1 MTKPLRGRKLFVP
14 RPDTYSD
21 TGRSGKLTH
30 HSARGAMPRNA
41 GNFTRGSQL
50 ITHEFMMWFGSVRIP
65 LTVWFFLFLIAFM
78 ITSFLVI
85 HENEAQMILMKI
97 YAAGWQFMEFNS
109 AKVINLTLPSG
120 ETILAPVNMVGSHPA
135 VIDAWARLMRAFW
148 GSAFMS
154 AVIAVP
160 LTIWFVDLSHKR
172 GRGILEERHQR
183 GAMLV
188 DADDLSAVIAAH
200 NMAEFE
206 KEAQRCFPKNSLSE
220 VLAMDFIKRKLCGV
234 HHPYELAGVRYPWR
248 TEQSHT
254 MLIGTT
260 GTGKT
265 TQMRDMIAQM
275 RARQDR
281 AVVFDLT
288 GAYVEAFY
296 NPETDIILNPMDK
309 RCPSWSVFLE
319 CQNHAD
325 FSSVAAALMPIDGGA
340 SEPFWILAA
349 RTLFVETCIRLK
361 QKGQTTNRDLASRL
375 MMADLKTVHKLLE
388 NTVADPLTAPE
399 AARMAE
405 SIRAV
410 FNTNAQALRFLPEDN
425 PPFSIC
431 DWIGKT
437 DNPGSILFITS
448 MHNELALNRALLTVW
463 MNLAVHRL
471 MRLPRTRDLR
481 TWFFFDEVHAL
492 HRLPAIEDGLQ
503 TARGFGGAFVLGIH
517 SFAKLSETYGEEGA
531 QNLASLAR
539 TKLILATA
547 DRDTA
552 QRCSDYI
559 GHREVRMMDEAY
571 SYGYSNIRDAA
582 TITPRQQVEPLVL
595 PDDIMKLPSL
605 RGFLVFP
612 EGFDAARVQLHYR
625 DFPSLAAPYE
635 PRENVEPLD
644 FLAEDA
650 AENGEN
656 DAGGREGNATPEIL
670 IENKP
675 AALSIPAL
683 RTGLAD
689 EPDPETSPE
698 AEPKASPA
706 ALLTAAR
713 QAFIDRSFKG
723 DIGSAENTR
732 HPAAASKAGDEQAG
746 AHIAGSR
753 LPSVQDQY
761 RLDLARRELGEA
773 LEPESRTERSVSAPD
788 IGLTDGPEL

>member
-1 MTKPLRGRKLFVP
+1 MVS
-14 RPDTYSD
+14 PDTYSD

-30 HSARGAMPRNA
+30 HSSRGAMPRNA

-50 ITHEFMMWFGSVRIP
+50 ITHEYMMWFGSVRIP

-97 YAAGWQFMEFNS
+97 YAGGWVFMEFNS
-109 AKVINLTLPSG
+109 HKVINLTLPSG
-120 ETILAPVNMVGSHPA
+120 DVIPAPISMVGSHPS
-135 VIDAWARLMRAFW
+135 VVDAWDRLMRAFW

-160 LTIWFVDLSHKR
+160 LTIWFVGASHKR

-206 KEAQRCFPKNSLSE
+206 KEAQRCFPKNSLVE
-220 VLAMDFIKRKLCGV
+220 VLAMDFVQRKLCGI

-275 RARQDR
+275 RERRDR

-296 NPETDIILNPMDK
+296 NPATDIILNPMDR
-309 RCPSWSVFLE
+309 RCPSWSVFME
-319 CQNHAD
+319 CKSHAD
-325 FSSVAAALMPIDGGA
+325 FSSIAAALMPIDGGA

-349 RTLFVETCIRLK
+349 RTLFVETCIRLQQAGK
-361 QKGQTTNRDLASRL
+361 ATNRDLASRL
-375 MMADLKTVHKLLE
+375 MMADLKDVHKLLE
-388 NTVADPLTAPE
+388 HTVADPLTAPE

-425 PPFSIC
+425 PSFSIC
-431 DWIGKT
+431 DWVART

-448 MHNELALNRALLTVW
+448 THNELVLNRALLTVW
-463 MNLAVHRL
+463 MNVAVHRL

-552 QRCSDYI
+552 QHCSDYI

-582 TITPRQQVEPLVL
+582 TITPRQQIEPLVI

-612 EGFDAARVQLHYR
+612 EGFDAARIQLRYK
-625 DFPSLAAPYE
+625 DYPSVAAPYE
-635 PRENVEPLD
+635 PRENVEPLSFIAD
-644 FLAEDA
+644 DDA
-650 AENGEN
+650 DDANGE
-656 DAGGREGNATPEIL
+656 AGGREGNATPDIL

-675 AALSIPAL
+675 PTQAIPVLRASLTDDIVAEAEKTPDTKSTPPADMTPERQALTDRIYQGGPAVPSNEVKSDPARGQEQDRL
-683 RTGLAD
+683 GKD
-689 EPDPETSPE
+689 EPHSGSPVTS
-698 AEPKASPA
+698 
-706 ALLTAAR
+706 
-713 QAFIDRSFKG
+713 
-723 DIGSAENTR
+723 N
-732 HPAAASKAGDEQAG
+732 
-746 AHIAGSR
+746 
-753 LPSVQDQY
+753 QY
-761 RLDLARRELGEA
+761 RLDLSRRELGEA
-773 LEPESRTERSVSAPD
+773 IGPESRAERSVSAPD
-788 IGLTDGPEL
+788 HGLDDGQEL

>member
-1 MTKPLRGRKLFVP
+1 MAK
-14 RPDTYSD
+14 PDTYSD
-21 TGRSGKLTH
+21 PGRSGKLKH

-50 ITHEFMMWFGSVRIP
+50 ITHEYLMWFGSVRIP
-65 LTVWFFLFLIAFM
+65 LLVWFFLFLIAFSV
-78 ITSFLVI
+78 TSLLVI
-85 HENEAQMILMKI
+85 KEHEAQMILMKI

-109 AKVINLTLPSG
+109 EKAINLTLPTG
-120 ETILAPVNMVGSHPA
+120 EIIPAPIDMVGSHPA
-135 VIDAWARLMRAFW
+135 VVDAWARLMRAFW

-154 AVIAVP
+154 AFIAVP
-160 LTIWFVDLSHKR
+160 LTIWFVDASHRR

-188 DADDLSAVIAAH
+188 DADELSAIVSAH
-200 NMAEFE
+200 NHAEFE
-206 KEAQRCFPKNSLSE
+206 KEARRCFPDLAVRE
-220 VLAMDFIKRKLCGV
+220 ILAMPFAERKAGGI
-234 HHPYELAGVRYPWR
+234 HHPYDLAGVRYPWR

-254 MLIGTT
+254 MIIGTT

-265 TQMRDMIAQM
+265 TQMRHLISQM
-275 RARQDR
+275 RLRNDR
-281 AVVFDLT
+281 AVIFDLT

-296 NPETDIILNPMDK
+296 NPETDTILNPMDR
-309 RCPSWSVFLE
+309 RCPSWSVFME
-319 CQNHAD
+319 CANHAD
-325 FSSVAAALMPIDGGA
+325 FNSVAAALMPINGGA

-361 QKGQTTNRDLASRL
+361 AADKTTNRDLASRL
-375 MMADLKTVHKLLE
+375 MMADLRDVHKLLE
-388 NTVADPLTAPE
+388 HTVADPLTAPE

-431 DWIGKT
+431 DWIAKS

-448 MHNELALNRALLTVW
+448 SHNELALNRALLTVW
-463 MNLAVHRL
+463 MNIAVHRL

-517 SFAKLSETYGEEGA
+517 SFAKLAETYGEEGA

-552 QRCSDYI
+552 QHCSDYI

-582 TITPRQQVEPLVL
+582 TITPRQQIEPLVI

-612 EGFDAARVQLHYR
+612 EGFDAARIQLHYK
-625 DFPSLAAPYE
+625 DYPIVADAYQ
-635 PRENVEPLD
+635 PRENVEPVR
-644 FLAEDA
+644 FIAEGD
-650 AENGEN
+650 EEPG
-656 DAGGREGNATPEIL
+656 DAGGREAGATPEIM
-670 IENKP
+670 IEDKP
-675 AALSIPAL
+675 ASLSLSLIQPVLENDESDPTTLEATAIGFLPQTPEQQALVARSYKVGSSPPHSKSGTETPAREPL
-683 RTGLAD
+683 DRTAKSVG
-689 EPDPETSPE
+689 
-698 AEPKASPA
+698 AEGRASP
-706 ALLTAAR
+706 
-713 QAFIDRSFKG
+713 
-723 DIGSAENTR
+723 
-732 HPAAASKAGDEQAG
+732 
-746 AHIAGSR
+746 
-753 LPSVQDQY
+753 DQL
-761 RLDLARRELGEA
+761 RLDLARREMGEA
-773 LEPESRTERSVSAPD
+773 VEPESKTERSVSAPEISALAPD
-788 IGLTDGPEL
+788 DGMEL

>member
-1 MTKPLRGRKLFVP
+1 MV

-21 TGRSGKLTH
+21 PRRSGKLTH

-50 ITHEFMMWFGSVRIP
+50 ITHEYMMWFGSVRIP
-65 LTVWFFLFLIAFM
+65 LLVWFFLFLLTFSLAA
-78 ITSFLVI
+78 FLVI
-85 HENEAQMILMKI
+85 KEHEAQMILMKL

-120 ETILAPVNMVGSHPA
+120 EVIPAPVGMVGSHPA
-135 VIDAWARLMRAFW
+135 IVDAWERLMRAFW
-148 GSAFMS
+148 GSAFIS
-154 AVIAVP
+154 AFVAIP
-160 LTIWFVDLSHKR
+160 LTIWFVDASHKR
-172 GRGILEERHQR
+172 GKGILEERHQR

-188 DADDLSAVIAAH
+188 DADALSDVIAAH
-200 NMAEFE
+200 NQAEFA
-206 KEAQRCFPKNSLSE
+206 KEAQRCFPDLSLKQ
-220 VLAMDFIKRKLCGV
+220 VLALAFAERKAGGI
-234 HHPYELAGVRYPWR
+234 HHPYTLADIRYPWR

-296 NPETDIILNPMDK
+296 NPKTDIILNPMDK

-319 CQNHAD
+319 CESHAD
-325 FSSVAAALMPIDGGA
+325 FNAVAAALMPIDGGA

-349 RTLFVETCIRLK
+349 RTLFVETCMRLK
-361 QKGQTTNRDLASRL
+361 AAGKTSNADLASRL
-375 MMADLKTVHKLLE
+375 MMADLKDVHKLLE
-388 NTVADPLTAPE
+388 HTVADPLTAPE

-410 FNTNAQALRFLPEDN
+410 FNTNAQALRFLPHDN

-431 DWIGKT
+431 DWVAKPT
-437 DNPGSILFITS
+437 APGSILFITS
-448 MHNELALNRALLTVW
+448 THNELPLNRALLTVW
-463 MNLAVHRL
+463 MNVAVHRL

-481 TWFFFDEVHAL
+481 TWLFFDEVHAL

-552 QRCSDYI
+552 EHCSDYI

-582 TITPRQQVEPLVL
+582 TITPRQQIEPLVI

-612 EGFDAARVQLHYR
+612 EGFDAARVQLRYK
-625 DFPSLAAPYE
+625 DYPVVAQAYE
-635 PRENVEPLD
+635 PRQNVEPVAFVAAD
-644 FLAEDA
+644 HEDG
-650 AENGEN
+650 GE
-656 DAGGREGNATPEIL
+656 AGGRESENTPAIL
-670 IENKP
+670 IENKHATP
-675 AALSIPAL
+675 PLAPVPPLPVEDGQADIALL
-683 RTGLAD
+683 K
-689 EPDPETSPE
+689 PDRSPE
-698 AEPKASPA
+698 PVEQTPERLAIEARTFRPDGVQSATDDKAAAGETGRGKDSAGSLRAASPSGQP
-706 ALLTAAR
+706 R
-713 QAFIDRSFKG
+713 IDLS
-723 DIGSAENTR
+723 
-732 HPAAASKAGDEQAG
+732 
-746 AHIAGSR
+746 
-753 LPSVQDQY
+753 
-761 RLDLARRELGEA
+761 RRELGEA
-773 LEPESRTERSVSAPD
+773 MDPESRTERTVATPD
-788 IGLTDGPEL
+788 LSTDPVDTGPEI

>member
-1 MTKPLRGRKLFVP
+1 MAK
-14 RPDTYSD
+14 PDTYSD
-21 TGRSGKLTH
+21 PNRSGKVTH
-30 HSARGAMPRNA
+30 HSARGSMPRNA

-50 ITHEFMMWFGSVRIP
+50 ITHEYMMWFGSVRIP
-65 LTVWFFLFLIAFM
+65 LLVWFFLFLITFS
-78 ITSFLVI
+78 ITALLVI
-85 HENEAQMILMKI
+85 EEHEAQMILMKL

-109 AKVINLTLPSG
+109 AKIINLTLPSG
-120 ETILAPVNMVGSHPA
+120 EVIQAPITMVGSHPS
-135 VIDAWARLMRAFW
+135 VVDAWERLMRAFW

-154 AVIAVP
+154 AFVAVP
-160 LTIWFVDLSHKR
+160 LTIWFVDASHKR

-188 DADDLSAVIAAH
+188 DADELSAVISAH
-200 NMAEFE
+200 NTAEFE
-206 KEAQRCFPKNSLSE
+206 REAQRCFEGKTHAEVLSLSFAE
-220 VLAMDFIKRKLCGV
+220 RRAGGI

-275 RARQDR
+275 RLRRDR

-296 NPETDIILNPMDK
+296 NPDTDIILNPMDK

-319 CQNHAD
+319 CVSHAD

-361 QKGQTTNRDLASRL
+361 QAGKATNRDLASRL
-375 MMADLKTVHKLLE
+375 MMADLKDVHKMLQH
-388 NTVADPLTAPE
+388 TVADPLTAPE

-431 DWIGKT
+431 DWIAAPER
-437 DNPGSILFITS
+437 PGSILFITS
-448 MHNELALNRALLTVW
+448 THNELTLNRALLTVW
-463 MNLAVHRL
+463 MNIAVHRL
-471 MRLPRTRDLR
+471 MRQPRTRDLR

-552 QRCSDYI
+552 QHCSDFI

-582 TITPRQQVEPLVL
+582 TITPRQQIEALVI

-612 EGFDAARVQLHYR
+612 EGFDAARVQLHYK
-625 DFPSLAAPYE
+625 DYPVVAEAYQ
-635 PRENVEPLD
+635 PRTNVEPLTFIAD
-644 FLAEDA
+644 E
-650 AENGEN
+650 EEGTTE
-656 DAGGREGNATPEIL
+656 AGGREGSATPEVV

-675 AALSIPAL
+675 AAVINATQPTAQSDNKEIDAATAQSGREGPPQEQLPERQSLEARSYTPLNAKDGLSP
-683 RTGLAD
+683 
-689 EPDPETSPE
+689 SPE
-698 AEPKASPA
+698 AKTEGQP
-706 ALLTAAR
+706 TAEAQNAR
-713 QAFIDRSFKG
+713 GADP
-723 DIGSAENTR
+723 GS
-732 HPAAASKAGDEQAG
+732 Q
-746 AHIAGSR
+746 
-753 LPSVQDQY
+753 QQF
-761 RLDLARRELGEA
+761 RLDLTRRELGEA
-773 LEPESRTERSVSAPD
+773 LEPETRVERSVSGPTEAHGIEPD
-788 IGLTDGPEL
+788 NGVEI

>member
-1 MTKPLRGRKLFVP
+1 
-14 RPDTYSD
+14 
-21 TGRSGKLTH
+21 
-30 HSARGAMPRNA
+30 MPRNA

-65 LTVWFFLFLIAFM
+65 LLVWFFLFLVTFGA
-78 ITSFLVI
+78 TSLLVI
-85 HENEAQMILMKI
+85 KEHEAQMILMKI

-109 AKVINLTLPSG
+109 NKVINLTLPSG
-120 ETILAPVNMVGSHPA
+120 EVIPAPIAMVGSHPDVA
-135 VIDAWARLMRAFW
+135 DAWARLTRAFW
-148 GSAFMS
+148 GSAFIS
-154 AVIAVP
+154 AFVAVP
-160 LTIWFVDLSHKR
+160 LTIWFVDASHRR

-188 DADDLSAVIAAH
+188 DADDLAAVIAAH
-200 NMAEFE
+200 NQAEFE
-206 KEAQRCFPKNSLSE
+206 KEAVRCFPDRTVQE
-220 VLAMDFIKRKLCGV
+220 VLALDFAERKAGGI
-234 HHPYELAGVRYPWR
+234 HHPYTLAGIRYPWR

-265 TQMRDMIAQM
+265 TQMRDLIAQM
-275 RARQDR
+275 RTRADR

-296 NPETDIILNPMDK
+296 NPETDIILNPMDR

-319 CQNHAD
+319 CESHAD
-325 FSSVAAALMPIDGGA
+325 FSAVAAALMPIDGGA

-349 RTLFVETCIRLK
+349 RTLFVETCMRLK
-361 QKGQTTNRDLASRL
+361 AAGKTSNADLASRL
-375 MMADLKTVHKLLE
+375 MMADLKDVHKLLRH
-388 NTVADPLTAPE
+388 TVADPLTAPE

-431 DWIGKT
+431 NWVARP

-448 MHNELALNRALLTVW
+448 THNELALNRALLTVW
-463 MNLAVHRL
+463 MNVAVHRL

-552 QRCSDYI
+552 QHCSDYI

-582 TITPRQQVEPLVL
+582 TITPRQQIEPLVI
-595 PDDIMKLPSL
+595 PDDVMKLPSL

-612 EGFDAARVQLHYR
+612 EGFDAARVQLHYK
-625 DFPSLAAPYE
+625 DYPVVAPAYL
-635 PRENVEPLD
+635 PRGNVEPVAYIAD
-644 FLAEDA
+644 DE
-650 AENGEN
+650 GEES
-656 DAGGREGNATPEIL
+656 DVGGRQGSAPPALLIEDRPANLALALGGAPLDAVAETDSTAVAPDALPTATPERL
-670 IENKP
+670 ALEARTFKPETASTRQAGGGQPENKESERDVRP
-675 AALSIPAL
+675 GSSDRAQ
-683 RTGLAD
+683 
-689 EPDPETSPE
+689 
-698 AEPKASPA
+698 
-706 ALLTAAR
+706 R
-713 QAFIDRSFKG
+713 QS
-723 DIGSAENTR
+723 
-732 HPAAASKAGDEQAG
+732 EQ
-746 AHIAGSR
+746 
-753 LPSVQDQY
+753 L
-761 RLDLARRELGEA
+761 RLDLSRRELGDA
-773 LEPESRTERSVSAPD
+773 LEPESKVERSVSGPVD
-788 IGLTDGPEL
+788 DGMEL

>member
-1 MTKPLRGRKLFVP
+1 
-14 RPDTYSD
+14 
-21 TGRSGKLTH
+21 
-30 HSARGAMPRNA
+30 MPRNA

-50 ITHEFMMWFGSVRIP
+50 ITHEYMMWFGSVRIP
-65 LTVWFFLFLIAFM
+65 MMVWFFLFLGCFSL
-78 ITSFLVI
+78 TTFLVI
-85 HENEAQMILMKI
+85 KEHEAQMILMKL

-120 ETILAPVNMVGSHPA
+120 EVIPAPVSMVGSHPA
-135 VIDAWARLMRAFW
+135 IVDAWGRLMRAFW
-148 GSAFMS
+148 GSAFIS
-154 AVIAVP
+154 AFVAVP
-160 LTIWFVDLSHKR
+160 LTIWFVDASHKR
-172 GRGILEERHQR
+172 GKGILEERHQR

-188 DADDLSAVIAAH
+188 DADELAEVIAAH
-200 NMAEFE
+200 NQAEFE
-206 KEAQRCFPKNSLSE
+206 KEALRCFPDLSIAK
-220 VLAMDFIKRKLCGV
+220 VLALDFAERRAGGI
-234 HHPYELAGVRYPWR
+234 HHPYMLADIRYPWR

-275 RARQDR
+275 RQRRDR

-296 NPETDIILNPMDK
+296 NPETDIILNPMDE

-319 CQNHAD
+319 CQSHAD

-340 SEPFWILAA
+340 GEPFWILAA
-349 RTLFVETCIRLK
+349 RTLFVETCMRLK
-361 QKGQTTNRDLASRL
+361 AAGKTSNADLASRL
-375 MMADLKTVHKLLE
+375 MMADLKDVHKLLE
-388 NTVADPLTAPE
+388 HTVADPLTAPE

-410 FNTNAQALRFLPEDN
+410 FNTNAQALRFLPQDN

-431 DWIGKT
+431 DWVAKT

-448 MHNELALNRALLTVW
+448 THNELALNRALLTVW
-463 MNLAVHRL
+463 MNVAVHRL

-552 QRCSDYI
+552 QHCSDYI

-582 TITPRQQVEPLVL
+582 TITPRQQIEPLVI

-612 EGFDAARVQLHYR
+612 EGFDAARVQLRYKDYPVVAPAYR
-625 DFPSLAAPYE
+625 
-635 PRENVEPLD
+635 PRVNVEPVAYI
-644 FLAEDA
+644 AEESEEA
-650 AENGEN
+650 SE
-656 DAGGREGNATPEIL
+656 AGGREGDPEPAIL
-670 IENKP
+670 IEDKP
-675 AALSIPAL
+675 IVHALAPDRLSGFDDAA
-683 RTGLAD
+683 
-689 EPDPETSPE
+689 PELE
-698 AEPKASPA
+698 AEPPKPVDKVDDSPERRALEARTFRPEPAPDGQTKAPEAKDSASPS
-706 ALLTAAR
+706 
-713 QAFIDRSFKG
+713 DRTGQTSVVHR
-723 DIGSAENTR
+723 GSE
-732 HPAAASKAGDEQAG
+732 
-746 AHIAGSR
+746 
-753 LPSVQDQY
+753 QY
-761 RLDLARRELGEA
+761 RLDLSRRELGDA
-773 LEPESRTERSVSAPD
+773 FEPESKVERSVSGTD
-788 IGLTDGPEL
+788 LTPGPADDGMEL

>member
-1 MTKPLRGRKLFVP
+1 MAK
-14 RPDTYSD
+14 PDTYSD
-21 TGRSGKLTH
+21 PQRSGKLLH

-50 ITHEFMMWFGSVRIP
+50 ITHEYLMWFGSVRIP
-65 LTVWFFLFLIAFM
+65 LLVWFFLFLIAFSV
-78 ITSFLVI
+78 TSLLVI
-85 HENEAQMILMKI
+85 KEHEAQMILMKI

-109 AKVINLTLPSG
+109 EKVINLTLPSG
-120 ETILAPVNMVGSHPA
+120 EVIPAPLNMVGNHPA
-135 VIDAWARLMRAFW
+135 VIDAWTRLMRAFW

-154 AVIAVP
+154 AFVAVP
-160 LTIWFVDLSHKR
+160 LTIWFVD
-172 GRGILEERHQR
+172 
-183 GAMLV
+183 
-188 DADDLSAVIAAH
+188 ADELSAIIAAH
-200 NMAEFE
+200 NQAEFE
-206 KEAQRCFPKNSLSE
+206 KEAQRCFPDKTIAQVLGLDFSE
-220 VLAMDFIKRKLCGV
+220 RKSGGI
-234 HHPYELAGVRYPWR
+234 HHPYELAGIRYPWR

-265 TQMRDMIAQM
+265 TQMRDLIAQM
-275 RARQDR
+275 RLRNDR

-296 NPETDIILNPMDK
+296 DPDTDIILNPMDQ
-309 RCPSWSVFLE
+309 RCPSWSVFME
-319 CQNHAD
+319 CTNHAD
-325 FSSVAAALMPIDGGA
+325 FNSVAAALMPIDGGA

-349 RTLFVETCIRLK
+349 RTLFVETCTRLK
-361 QKGQTTNRDLASRL
+361 AAGKATNRDLASRL
-375 MMADLKTVHKLLE
+375 MMADLKDVHKLLE

-410 FNTNAQALRFLPEDN
+410 FNTNAQALRFLPDDN

-431 DWIGKT
+431 DWIAKI

-448 MHNELALNRALLTVW
+448 SHNELALNRALLTVW
-463 MNLAVHRL
+463 MNVAVHRL

-517 SFAKLSETYGEEGA
+517 SFAKLAETYGEEGA

-552 QRCSDYI
+552 QHCSDYI

-582 TITPRQQVEPLVL
+582 TITPRQQIEPLVI

-612 EGFDAARVQLHYR
+612 EGFDAARVQLHYK
-625 DFPSLAAPYE
+625 DYPVVADAYQ
-635 PRENVEPLD
+635 PRENVEPVR
-644 FLAEDA
+644 FIAAEDEEPA
-650 AENGEN
+650 
-656 DAGGREGNATPEIL
+656 DAGGREAGATPEIM
-670 IENKP
+670 IEDKP
-675 AALSIPAL
+675 ASPPLSLIQPVLEEDAEAAPTTLEAANVEPLPQTPEQQALAARSYKV
-683 RTGLAD
+683 G
-689 EPDPETSPE
+689 
-698 AEPKASPA
+698 ASPLQSKSGTETRA
-706 ALLTAAR
+706 RDQIDPTAKSV
-713 QAFIDRSFKG
+713 D
-723 DIGSAENTR
+723 AEGR
-732 HPAAASKAGDEQAG
+732 EQ
-746 AHIAGSR
+746 
-753 LPSVQDQY
+753 PDQL
-761 RLDLARRELGEA
+761 RLDLARRELVEA
-773 LEPESRTERSVSAPD
+773 IEPESKTERAVSAPE
-788 IGLTDGPEL
+788 ISGLAPDDGMEL

>member
-1 MTKPLRGRKLFVP
+1 MAK
-14 RPDTYSD
+14 PDTYSD
-21 TGRSGKLTH
+21 PRRSGKLLH

-50 ITHEFMMWFGSVRIP
+50 ITHEYLMWFGSVRIP
-65 LTVWFFLFLIAFM
+65 LLVWFFLFLIAFSV
-78 ITSFLVI
+78 TSLLVI
-85 HENEAQMILMKI
+85 KEHEAQMILMKI

-109 AKVINLTLPSG
+109 EKVINLTLPSG
-120 ETILAPVNMVGSHPA
+120 KVIPAPIDMVGSHPA
-135 VIDAWARLMRAFW
+135 VIDAWTRLMRAFW

-154 AVIAVP
+154 AFVAVP
-160 LTIWFVDLSHKR
+160 LTIWFVDASHKR

-188 DADDLSAVIAAH
+188 DANELSAIISAH
-200 NMAEFE
+200 NQAEFE
-206 KEAQRCFPKNSLSE
+206 KEAQRCFPDKTIAQ
-220 VLAMDFIKRKLCGV
+220 VLDLDFAERKAGGI

-265 TQMRDMIAQM
+265 TQMRDLIAQM
-275 RARQDR
+275 RLRNDR

-296 NPETDIILNPMDK
+296 DPETDIILNPMDQ
-309 RCPSWSVFLE
+309 RCPSWSVFME
-319 CQNHAD
+319 CANHAD
-325 FSSVAAALMPIDGGA
+325 FNSVAAALMPIDGGA

-349 RTLFVETCIRLK
+349 RTLFVETCVRLK
-361 QKGQTTNRDLASRL
+361 AAGKTTNRDLASRL
-375 MMADLKTVHKLLE
+375 MMADLKDVHKLLE
-388 NTVADPLTAPE
+388 HTVADPLTAPE

-431 DWIGKT
+431 DWIARS

-448 MHNELALNRALLTVW
+448 SHNELALNRALLTVW
-463 MNLAVHRL
+463 MNVAVHRL

-517 SFAKLSETYGEEGA
+517 SFAKLAETYGEEGA

-552 QRCSDYI
+552 QHCSDYI

-582 TITPRQQVEPLVL
+582 TITPRQQIEPLVI

-612 EGFDAARVQLHYR
+612 EGFDAARIQLHYK
-625 DFPSLAAPYE
+625 DYPVVADAYQ
-635 PRENVEPLD
+635 PRENVEPVR
-644 FLAEDA
+644 FVAEEED
-650 AENGEN
+650 EPG
-656 DAGGREGNATPEIL
+656 DAGGREASATPEIVIEDKPVSLSLSL
-670 IENKP
+670 IQHVLEQDAEADPTVLEGKDVEAP
-675 AALSIPAL
+675 PQTPEQQALAARSYKV
-683 RTGLAD
+683 G
-689 EPDPETSPE
+689 
-698 AEPKASPA
+698 ASPA
-706 ALLTAAR
+706 QSKSGTETPAR
-713 QAFIDRSFKG
+713 DQADRAVKSV
-723 DIGSAENTR
+723 DAEGR
-732 HPAAASKAGDEQAG
+732 AQP
-746 AHIAGSR
+746 
-753 LPSVQDQY
+753 DQL

-773 LEPESRTERSVSAPD
+773 IEPESKTERSVSAPE
-788 IGLTDGPEL
+788 ISGLAPDDGMEI

>member
-1 MTKPLRGRKLFVP
+1 VRERFVAK
-14 RPDTYSD
+14 PDTYSD
-21 TGRSGKLTH
+21 TRRSGKLTH
-30 HSARGAMPRNA
+30 HSARGSMPRNA

-50 ITHEFMMWFGSVRIP
+50 ITHEYMMWFGSVRIP
-65 LTVWFFLFLIAFM
+65 ALVWFFLFLISFSV
-78 ITSFLVI
+78 TSYLVI
-85 HENEAQMILMKI
+85 KEHEAQMILMKL
-97 YAAGWQFMEFNS
+97 YAAVWQFMEFNS
-109 AKVINLTLPSG
+109 AKIINLTLPSG
-120 ETILAPVNMVGSHPA
+120 QVIPAPISMVGRHPDVVA
-135 VIDAWARLMRAFW
+135 AWSRLTRAFW

-154 AVIAVP
+154 AFIAVP
-160 LTIWFVDLSHKR
+160 LTIWFIDASHKR

-188 DADDLSAVIAAH
+188 DADELSQVIAAH
-200 NMAEFE
+200 NGAEFE
-206 KEAQRCFPKNSLSE
+206 KEAQRCFPDNAPGE
-220 VLAMDFIKRKLCGV
+220 VLRLPFAARKAGGI
-234 HHPYELAGVRYPWR
+234 HHPYSLAGVRYPWR

-275 RARQDR
+275 RQRRDR

-296 NPETDIILNPMDK
+296 NPETDIILNPMDQ
-309 RCPSWSVFLE
+309 RCPSWSVFNE
-319 CQNHAD
+319 CESHAD
-325 FSSVAAALMPIDGGA
+325 FNSVAAALMPIDGGA

-349 RTLFVETCIRLK
+349 RTLFVETCVRLK
-361 QKGQTTNRDLASRL
+361 QAGKATNRDLASRL
-375 MMADLKTVHKLLE
+375 MMADLKDVHKLLE
-388 NTVADPLTAPE
+388 HTVADPLTAPE

-425 PPFSIC
+425 PAFSIC
-431 DWIGKT
+431 DWVAET
-437 DNPGSILFITS
+437 QNPGSILFITS
-448 MHNELALNRALLTVW
+448 THNELALNRALLTVW

-517 SFAKLSETYGEEGA
+517 SFAKLCETYGEEGA

-552 QRCSDYI
+552 QHCSDYI

-582 TITPRQQVEPLVL
+582 TITPRQQIEPLVI

-612 EGFDAARVQLHYR
+612 EGFDAARIQLHYK
-625 DFPSLAAPYE
+625 DYPSVADAYQ
-635 PRENVEPLD
+635 PRKNVEPLSFVAD
-644 FLAEDA
+644 EASQE
-650 AENGEN
+650 GET
-656 DAGGREGNATPEIL
+656 GGREGNATSEVV
-670 IENKP
+670 IEDKP
-675 AALSIPAL
+675 ATVAPIESRAVHEVDAVPDESLLDAKDRGNEPPTPEQQAL
-683 RTGLAD
+683 
-689 EPDPETSPE
+689 
-698 AEPKASPA
+698 
-706 ALLTAAR
+706 AAR
-713 QAFIDRSFKG
+713 TYKVGAAPAQPNNATQTAKEASDRSDKPVVG
-723 DIGSAENTR
+723 AVQSQ
-732 HPAAASKAGDEQAG
+732 PEQ
-746 AHIAGSR
+746 
-753 LPSVQDQY
+753 L
-761 RLDLARRELGEA
+761 RLDIARRELGEA
-773 LEPESRTERSVSAPD
+773 VEPESKVERTVSAPD
-788 IGLTDGPEL
+788 IDGHVGTDDGMEI

>member
-1 MTKPLRGRKLFVP
+1 
-14 RPDTYSD
+14 
-21 TGRSGKLTH
+21 
-30 HSARGAMPRNA
+30 MPRNA

-50 ITHEFMMWFGSVRIP
+50 ITHEYMMWFGSVRIP
-65 LTVWFFLFLIAFM
+65 LTVWFFLFLITFS
-78 ITSFLVI
+78 ITSYLVI
-85 HENEAQMILMKI
+85 REREAQMILMKL

-120 ETILAPVNMVGSHPA
+120 EVIPAPINMVSHHPD
-135 VIDAWARLMRAFW
+135 VVDAWSRLMRAFW

-160 LTIWFVDLSHKR
+160 LTIWFVDASHKR

-188 DADDLSAVIAAH
+188 DADQLSAVIAAH
-200 NMAEFE
+200 NAAEFE
-206 KEAQRCFPKNSLSE
+206 KEAQRCFPDKTRDA
-220 VLAMDFIKRKLCGV
+220 VLAMSFAGRRAGGV
-234 HHPYELAGVRYPWR
+234 HHPYELAGIRYPWR

-275 RARQDR
+275 RARRDR

-296 NPETDIILNPMDK
+296 NPQTDIILNPMDR
-309 RCPSWSVFLE
+309 RCPSWSVFNE
-319 CQNHAD
+319 CESHAD

-349 RTLFVETCIRLK
+349 RTLFVETCMRLK
-361 QKGQTTNRDLASRL
+361 QAGKATNRDLASRL
-375 MMADLKTVHKLLE
+375 MMANLKDVHKLLE
-388 NTVADPLTAPE
+388 HTVADPLTAPE

-431 DWIGKT
+431 DWIERSE
-437 DNPGSILFITS
+437 NPGSILFITS
-448 MHNELALNRALLTVW
+448 THNELALNRALLTVW
-463 MNLAVHRL
+463 MNVAVHRL

-552 QRCSDYI
+552 QHCADYI

-582 TITPRQQVEPLVL
+582 TITPRQQIEPLVI

-612 EGFDAARVQLHYR
+612 EGFDAARIQLEYK
-625 DFPSLAAPYE
+625 DYPSVADAYQ
-635 PRENVEPLD
+635 PRKNVEPLS
-644 FLAEDA
+644 FVA
-650 AENGEN
+650 ADVEENPE
-656 DAGGREGNATPEIL
+656 AGGREGNATPEVV
-670 IENKP
+670 IEDKP
-675 AALSIPAL
+675 AVAQIPESRAA
-683 RTGLAD
+683 GAD
-689 EPDPETSPE
+689 EAGVEESSAQETNAIPVQLTSADSQSLASRSYTPTAPESQISNATVAKEGSISSSVNKTDGKDTNETSP
-698 AEPKASPA
+698 A
-706 ALLTAAR
+706 
-713 QAFIDRSFKG
+713 
-723 DIGSAENTR
+723 
-732 HPAAASKAGDEQAG
+732 HPGN
-746 AHIAGSR
+746 SR
-753 LPSVQDQY
+753 PQDQL
-761 RLDLARRELGEA
+761 RLDVTRRELDEA
-773 LEPESRTERSVSAPD
+773 LQPETRIERTVSGPTGHDGFEPD
-788 IGLTDGPEL
+788 DELDL